1 MMNVRLRTLSVI
13 SVLVLAAWACAV
25 PGPTQVLE
33 PAPAEVLVEETSPDT
48 PVIVS
53 EALPTLASEEDAVP
67 LAQPP
72 VDLISQQDAL
82 ISLHAKVSPGV
93 VSIQI
98 LSEMGGGQGSGFV
111 IDNDGHIVTNFHVV
125 HGASDIEV
133 AFPSGLK
140 LKGEIIGEDADSD
153 LAIIKVDAPAGQLVP
168 LTLGDSSDL
177 QVGQIVVAIGNP
189 FGLNGTMTTGILSGL
204 GRTLDSL
211 NETPDGTTF
220 YSTGDLLQTDAAIN
234 PGNSGGPLLNLNGE
248 VIGVNR
254 AIRTF
259 NATETGEPLN
269 SGIGFAISINIVK
282 RVAPALI
289 ANGSYDYPY
298 LGVSSQQEISLDQAN
313 LLGLERA
320 VGVLITQVIEGG
332 PSAEA
337 GLRAGDVITAV
348 NGEELNNFGEMIS
361 YLFNFTTPGDT
372 ITFTV
377 FRDGSSI
384 PIDLVVG
391 RRP

>member
-1 MMNVRLRTLSVI
+1 MTKVSFRILSVI
-13 SVLVLAAWACAV
+13 FVLTFAALACGLPSPA
-25 PGPTQVLE
+25 QLLQSE
-33 PAPAEVLVEETSPDT
+33 PVEVVEGVSPDT
-48 PVIVS
+48 PVNAS
-53 EALPTLASEEDAVP
+53 EALPTLVSETGAVP
-67 LAQPP
+67 VVQPP
-72 VDLISQQDAL
+72 VDLVSQQDAL
-82 ISLHAKVSPGV
+82 IALHAKVSPGV
-93 VSIQI
+93 VSIQV
-98 LSEMGGGQGSGFV
+98 LTELGGGQGSGFV

-125 HGASDIEV
+125 HGGTDIEV

-140 LKGEIIGEDADSD
+140 VKGEIIGEDADSD
-153 LAIIKVDAPAGQLVP
+153 LAIIKVDVPADQLVP
-168 LTLGDSSDL
+168 LTLGDSSNL

-189 FGLNGTMTTGILSGL
+189 FGLNGTMTTGILSGQ

-211 NETPDGTTF
+211 NETPEGGRF

-259 NATETGEPLN
+259 NSTDAGEPLN
-269 SGIGFAISINIVK
+269 SGVGFAISINIVK

-298 LGVSSQQEISLDQAN
+298 LGISSLNEITLDIAN
-313 LLGLERA
+313 ELGLERA
-320 VGVLITQVIEGG
+320 VGVVITQVVPGG
-332 PSAEA
+332 PSDDA
-337 GLRAGDVITAV
+337 GLQVSDVITAV
-348 NGEELNNFGEMIS
+348 DGQELNSFGDMIS
-361 YLFNFTTPGDT
+361 YLFNNTSPGDT

-384 PIDLVVG
+384 PIELVVG
-391 RRP
+391 SRP